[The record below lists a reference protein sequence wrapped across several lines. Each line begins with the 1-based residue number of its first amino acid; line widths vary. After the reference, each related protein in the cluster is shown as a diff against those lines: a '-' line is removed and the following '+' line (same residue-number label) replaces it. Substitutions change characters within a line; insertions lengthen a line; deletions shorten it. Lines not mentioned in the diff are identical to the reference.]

1 MRKLTTSMAL
11 VATGAVLAGPIAAPA
26 AAKKKTTITL
36 SGSTSVAPL
45 SALLIQ
51 KYIKSGP
58 GKGKVTFRQAQGGSD
73 VGIADVARGRVN
85 IGNSSRDAKT
95 SDPKGLT
102 FNKIAKDALCLV
114 VNKQNSSANFTQ
126 AQVQSIFSGKVRDW
140 ADVPGSG
147 RTGTI
152 NLVVRTAAS
161 GTQDAFQ
168 KIFLGSA
175 TVSSAAAAKASS
187 GLVATAVEQDPNAIG
202 YVSLEF
208 ASKLKA
214 VGYNGV
220 ACNLQNAKTGEYGGT
235 RNLWMVT
242 RGKATGE
249 VKKFITWIQNSPD
262 ASKIISTEW
271 VPLS

>member
-1 MRKLTTSMAL
+1 MRKLTTPLAL
-11 VATGAVLAGPIAAPA
+11 VATGALLAGPIAAPA
-26 AAKKKTTITL
+26 FAKKKTTITL

-45 SALLIQ
+45 SSLLIQ
-51 KYIKSGP
+51 KYVKSGP

-85 IGNSSRDAKT
+85 IGNSSRDAKS
-95 SDPKGLT
+95 SDPGGLV
-102 FNKIAKDALCLV
+102 FNKIAKDGLCIV
-114 VNKQNSSANFTQ
+114 VNKENASSNFTQ

-140 ADVPGSG
+140 SDVPGSG

-168 KIFLGSA
+168 KIFMGSA
-175 TVSSAAAAKASS
+175 TPSSAAAAKASS
-187 GLVATAVEQDPNAIG
+187 GLVATAVEQDPDAIG

-208 ASKLKA
+208 GAKLKS

-235 RNLWMVT
+235 RNIWMVT

-249 VKKFITWIQNSPD
+249 VKKFLSWIQNHRD
-262 ASKIISTEW
+262 AKKIISTEW
-271 VPLS
+271 VALS